1 MYVKETEVM
10 RRFLLVERNGD
21 RQMIVDKKDRNSCS
35 KHTFEEEG
43 EQ

>member
-21 RQMIVDKKDRNSCS
+21 RQMIVDDKGQK
-35 KHTFEEEG
+35 
-43 EQ
+43 QLQ

>member
-21 RQMIVDKKDRNSCS
+21 RQMIVDKKD
-35 KHTFEEEG
+35 K
-43 EQ
+43 QLQ